1 MIDRA
6 RRDNRGPAELD
17 AELLREVQARPGVR
31 ACSCALDCAQAT
43 ANTLYRVRQN
53 LLVTCGKHNLS
64 DRFWSA
70 PILRPSALICPRPR
84 KVHASCMHTHRAV
97 FFPITA

>member
-43 ANTLYRVRQN
+43 ANSKYPVQGQAEPARNVWEAQF
-53 LLVTCGKHNLS
+53 V
-64 DRFWSA
+64 
-70 PILRPSALICPRPR
+70 
-84 KVHASCMHTHRAV
+84 
-97 FFPITA
+97 

>member
-43 ANTLYRVRQN
+43 ANSKYPVWHMQGQAEPARYVWEAQF
-53 LLVTCGKHNLS
+53 V
-64 DRFWSA
+64 
-70 PILRPSALICPRPR
+70 
-84 KVHASCMHTHRAV
+84 
-97 FFPITA
+97 